1 MLISLHHTHRA
12 DAVQPESLVGDTW
25 APEVVPRLPTALAAQ
40 ARALKAFQRVRG
52 VATPTD
58 LLRALLASV
67 LGALST
73 RRLGAWAVLI
83 GLADISETA
92 WRQRLRAA
100 NAWLLWLLG
109 ELIAAPHPPAG
120 AAAPGARRVRLI
132 DATRL
137 RRPGGTG
144 DDWRV
149 HFSYNFTAGCM
160 DEVVVTDQHTAE
172 RLDHFTL
179 QPGDIAVVDNG
190 YGYRAS
196 VASAVRQ
203 HADAVLRITPAT
215 FPVETEAGVPFDLS
229 AWLRQGSAAQ
239 QEWQGRC
246 VYDGQPYSVRV
257 LAARLPPEAAARAR
271 QRKYQQAR
279 KHGRTPMAATL
290 ALADWVLVATTV
302 GADWSL
308 RDVLRLYRARWQVE
322 LVFKRMKQLLRFN
335 QLRSTHRTTVEAT
348 IRALLVAWALQDG
361 IVAELR
367 ALLPTAHSSGPSG
380 APPDR
385 HPDTHPDVPRV
396 VSTWSLV
403 GLGLE
408 TLRQQVQHRWSLARL
423 RTCLPRLRRFLC
435 NRPRRREHQET
446 AVRAWLATRQPAW
459 EFLEDNAA

>member
-1 MLISLHHTHRA
+1 MLIPRHHTDRVA
-12 DAVQPESLVGDTW
+12 AVQPESLVGGTW
-25 APEVVPRLPTALAAQ
+25 ATEVVPRLPATLAAQ
-40 ARALKAFQRVRG
+40 ARVLKAFQRVRG

-58 LLRALLASV
+58 LLRAILAYV

-92 WRQRLRAA
+92 WRKRLRGA

-109 ELIAAPHPPAG
+109 ELIAAPRSPAP
-120 AAAPGARRVRLI
+120 AAPGARRVLLI

-137 RRPGGTG
+137 RHPGGTG
-144 DDWRV
+144 DDWRA
-149 HFSYNFTAGCM
+149 HFVYNFTLGRM

-172 RLDHFTL
+172 RLAHFTL
-179 QPGDIAVVDNG
+179 RPGDIAVVDNG

-196 VASAVRQ
+196 VALATRQ
-203 HADAVLRITPAT
+203 DADVVLRITPAT
-215 FPVETEAGVPFDLS
+215 FPVETVAGEAFDLA
-229 AWLRQGSAAQ
+229 AWLRQSAAAQ

-246 VYDGQPYSVRV
+246 VHDGQRYTVRV

-271 QRKYQQAR
+271 QRKYKQAQ
-279 KHGRTPMAATL
+279 KKYGRTPSAATL
-290 ALADWVLVATTV
+290 ALADWVLVATTLAV
-302 GADWSL
+302 DWSL
-308 RDVLRLYRARWQVE
+308 ADILRLYRARWQVE

-367 ALLPTAHSSGPSG
+367 ALLPLAHPGVPS
-380 APPDR
+380 
-385 HPDTHPDVPRV
+385 DTQPDVPLV

-408 TLRQQVQHRWSLARL
+408 TLRQQVQHQWSLARL
-423 RTCLPRLRRFLC
+423 RVCLPRLRRFLGS
-435 NRPRRREHQET
+435 RPRRREHQEST
-446 AVRAWLATRQPAW
+446 VRAWLAARQPAW
-459 EFLEDNAA
+459 ESLEDKAA